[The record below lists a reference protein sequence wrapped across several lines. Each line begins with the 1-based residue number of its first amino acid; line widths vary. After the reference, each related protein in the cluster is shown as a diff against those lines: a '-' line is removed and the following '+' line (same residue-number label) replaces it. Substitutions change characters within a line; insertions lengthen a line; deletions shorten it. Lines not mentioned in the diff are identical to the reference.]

1 MLYPLKLFAKL
12 CVPITFNI
20 IISVFL
26 YTLRVLC
33 NSYSKATFTLASL
46 VARHI
51 AAGDSQTLEPLRR
64 VIKWLGYFHCGRTV
78 ALPVSVWDILCV
90 WDTDVTHIHGRKFTR
105 V

>member
-1 MLYPLKLFAKL
+1 MNMLHPLKLFGKL
-12 CVPITFNI
+12 CVPIRFNT

-33 NSYSKATFTLASL
+33 NCYSKAAFTLANP

-64 VIKWLGYFHCGRTV
+64 DILLPLWLGSGSPTQRLGH
-78 ALPVSVWDILCV
+78 SLCLR
-90 WDTDVTHIHGRKFTR
+90 H
-105 V
+105 